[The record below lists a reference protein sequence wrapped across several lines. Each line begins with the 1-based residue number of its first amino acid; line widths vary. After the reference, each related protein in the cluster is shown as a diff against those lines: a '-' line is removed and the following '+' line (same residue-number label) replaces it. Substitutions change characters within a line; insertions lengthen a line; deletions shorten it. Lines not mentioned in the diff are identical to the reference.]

1 MFIGLPGFVATIALI
16 AYKASQYDPD
26 LAFNSS
32 GAWSFYIVFLI
43 ASLAPKWA
51 GLIDIALQPSELKR
65 YGGAKSFWLAGLGES
80 LFGFLLGGIT
90 TVGTSLFMLGLLF
103 GRSVIW
109 SGQLR
114 DAHHLSWKTAFLGL
128 WPQTLFGFVVTGM
141 LAVSNTTLLLASLP
155 LTAGY
160 LLAIPFAV
168 MTARPAFG
176 LWLKQRGLFAIPEER
191 NQPDILRE
199 LDALLNRRR

>member
-1 MFIGLPGFVATIALI
+1 
-16 AYKASQYDPD
+16 
-26 LAFNSS
+26 
-32 GAWSFYIVFLI
+32 
-43 ASLAPKWA
+43 
-51 GLIDIALQPSELKR
+51 
-65 YGGAKSFWLAGLGES
+65 LGEA

-114 DAHHLSWKTAFLGL
+114 DAHHLSWKTALLGL
-128 WPQTLFGFVVTGM
+128 WPQTLFGLVVTGV
-141 LAVSNTTLLLASLP
+141 LAISNITLLVASLP

-168 MTARPAFG
+168 VTARPSFG
-176 LWLKQRGLFAIPEER
+176 LWLKQQGLFAIPEER
-191 NQPDILRE
+191 DQPDILRD
-199 LDALLNRRR
+199 LDGLLNRRR